1 MNSTKGIPILL
12 VDDDEDDILIT
23 KRAFERYEPKN
34 TLYVVRDG
42 NEALDFIYHR
52 GNYKDKSIPAPRLI
66 FLDINMP
73 KMNGLEVLRRLKND
87 PEKRRIPVVI
97 LTTSRREQDKI
108 ESYNLGVNSY
118 IVKPV
123 DFNKFIEAI
132 STINLYWSLNQ
143 LPD

>member
-1 MNSTKGIPILL
+1 MNSTKGIHILL

-23 KRAFERYEPKN
+23 RRAFERYEPKN

-73 KMNGLEVLRRLKND
+73 KMNGIEVLRRLKND
-87 PEKRRIPVVI
+87 PEKRCIPVVI